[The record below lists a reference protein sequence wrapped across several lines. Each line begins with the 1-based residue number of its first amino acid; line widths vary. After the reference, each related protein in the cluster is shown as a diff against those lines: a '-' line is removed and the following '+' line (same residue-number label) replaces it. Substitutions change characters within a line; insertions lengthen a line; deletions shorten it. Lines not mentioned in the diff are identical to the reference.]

1 MVAVDPKNNSVSII
15 AKMPEAV
22 AAAQVASATEQ
33 LLQKYIIQYKTQKA
47 QNYLDFVQERFSE
60 AEATYQ
66 DKREKLARFQ
76 DANKSLNT
84 AMAQSKMTR
93 LEEESLAAFDVYASL
108 ASQLEQAKISVKED
122 TPVFM
127 VLEPV
132 TVPVEPVGT
141 SKLSVIFIFAF
152 LGTAFAFCV
161 IIFKQYIFEILQN
174 EKLAAWFER
183 EDKSVFSKLRKKKKI
198 E

>member
-152 LGTAFAFCV
+152 LGTAFVFCV
-161 IIFKQYIFEILQN
+161 IIFKQYILEILQN
-174 EKLAAWFER
+174 EKLTAWFER

>member
-1 MVAVDPKNNSVSII
+1 
-15 AKMPEAV
+15 MPEAV

-161 IIFKQYIFEILQN
+161 IIFKQYILEILQN